1 VAGFAVFK
9 MTLQWIWLHLV
20 IGHLPFPGWARVFMP
35 CCSLPQAGSG
45 TILAAASVKNG
56 LTDFLSS
63 MAASADVLALA
74 KIEVCCQKLLSWGS
88 GARSVGL
95 QIPLSDRR

>member
-1 VAGFAVFK
+1 

-20 IGHLPFPGWARVFMP
+20 IGRPPFPGWARVFMP

-74 KIEVCCQKLLSWGS
+74 KIEVCCQKLLSWVPVHALS
-88 GARSVGL
+88 GCRLLCLTAADAMTAAL
-95 QIPLSDRR
+95 